1 MPGANV
7 SLADDQQRQRVL
19 DAAESQDC
27 TVYRPDED
35 DADAEEQDMGDARV
49 LFTGAFEPPQEWD
62 AAERD
67 DYFDGSDPAL
77 FVTALIACEAKPGSK
92 AFFKPQ
98 AGDYLAIMSRDGK
111 VEMYFVCERL
121 DDEQGSSF
129 VLIRDEQTD

>member
-1 MPGANV
+1 M

-19 DAAESQDC
+19 AASEAHDC

-35 DADAEEQDMGDARV
+35 DAEDEERDMGDAKV
-49 LFTGAFEPPQEWD
+49 LFTGPFEPPREWD

-77 FVTALIACEAKPGSK
+77 FVNALVACEATPGSK
-92 AFFKPQ
+92 AFFTPQ
-98 AGDYLAIMSRDGK
+98 AGDYLATMSAAGK
-111 VEMYFVCERL
+111 VVMYFVCERV

-129 VLIRDEQTD
+129 VLIRDEDSD

>member
-1 MPGANV
+1 M

-19 DAAESQDC
+19 HATESLDC

-35 DADAEEQDMGDARV
+35 DLDAEEQDLGDAKV
-49 LFTGAFEPPQEWD
+49 LFTGPFEPPQEWD

-67 DYFDGSDPAL
+67 DYFDGIDPAL
-77 FVTALIACEAKPGSK
+77 FFTALIASEAKPGSK
-92 AFFKPQ
+92 AFFMPQ
-98 AGDYLAIMSRDGK
+98 SGDLLAAMNAGK

-129 VLIRDEQTD
+129 VLIRDEETD

>member
-1 MPGANV
+1 M
-7 SLADDQQRQRVL
+7 SLIDDQQRQRVL

-35 DADAEEQDMGDARV
+35 DTDAEERDMGDAKV
-49 LFTGAFEPPQEWD
+49 LFTGPFEPPHEWD

-77 FVTALIACEAKPGSK
+77 FFTALVACEAKPGSK
-92 AFFKPQ
+92 AFFTPQ
-98 AGDYLAIMSRDGK
+98 AGDYLATMSSAGK

-121 DDEQGSSF
+121 DDEQGPSF
-129 VLIRDEQTD
+129 VLIRDEETD

>member
-1 MPGANV
+1 M

-19 DAAESQDC
+19 DATESLDC

-35 DADAEEQDMGDARV
+35 DLDAEEQDLGDAKV
-49 LFTGAFEPPQEWD
+49 LFTGPFEPPQEWD

-67 DYFDGSDPAL
+67 DYFDGIDPAL
-77 FVTALIACEAKPGSK
+77 FFTALIASEAKPGSK
-92 AFFKPQ
+92 AFFMPQ
-98 AGDYLAIMSRDGK
+98 PGDLLAAMNAGK

-129 VLIRDEQTD
+129 VLIRDEETD